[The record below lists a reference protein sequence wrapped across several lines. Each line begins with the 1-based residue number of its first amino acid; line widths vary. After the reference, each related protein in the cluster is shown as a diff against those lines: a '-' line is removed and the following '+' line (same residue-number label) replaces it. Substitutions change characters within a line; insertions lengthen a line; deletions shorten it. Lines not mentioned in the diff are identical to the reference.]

1 VHWALVVNH
10 TGVQHYNTKQLALY
24 SFPFFC
30 EALMCSSLFKHWR
43 AATGGPVCQTHAAT
57 TNKDGQRLPYFL
69 SQSFVESARAQ
80 FSTKLCFRGTRLF
93 TVGSGLQLV
102 AAACGKT
109 QEQLQ
114 TSSTINNII
123 IVVFV
128 SNEKKTCAKQ
138 SRMDYHSDTRSLASH
153 KIDGT
158 VIRAIIL
165 HKSKIKQFLSTSLF
179 VQL

>member
-1 VHWALVVNH
+1 
-10 TGVQHYNTKQLALY
+10 
-24 SFPFFC
+24 
-30 EALMCSSLFKHWR
+30 MCSSLFKHWR

-114 TSSTINNII
+114 TSSTINII
-123 IVVFV
+123 LLSLF
-128 SNEKKTCAKQ
+128 SFQMKKKTCAKQ

-165 HKSKIKQFLSTSLF
+165 HKSKTKQFLSTSLF